1 MRRTVAIALC
11 TLAVGGTACAKSVTP
26 PWAPNVHRHIPE
38 TSGGVNQMTKVRYP
52 FSSPGVD
59 LHSPTAVAIAEV
71 RTTWTLK
78 TTSDLGWYAGELA
91 ACAYMTPSYAA
102 SIRSHPPQGAPGSTW
117 MIWAAHRA
125 TTSVTASAEADPGGP
140 SDTALTAYL
149 KITATVTPHGTAGWV
164 GQPEIWVTYLVA
176 SRTSPGAPWEIAAT
190 ETTP

>member
-11 TLAVGGTACAKSVTP
+11 ALALGGTACATSVTSTL
-26 PWAPNVHRHIPE
+26 AGHVHRSIPDR
-38 TSGGVNQMTKVRYP
+38 SGAVDQAKQVNCP
-52 FSSPGVD
+52 ASSPGVD

-71 RTTWTLK
+71 RATWTFD
-78 TTSDLGWYAGELA
+78 TTSDLGWYTGELA
-91 ACAYMTPSYAA
+91 ACAYMTPSYAK

-149 KITATVTPHGTAGWV
+149 KVTATVTPHGTAGWV
-164 GQPEIWVTYLVA
+164 GQPEIWVTYLVT
-176 SRTSPGAPWEIAAT
+176 SRTSLGAPWKIAAT